1 MKRRF
6 WLPFLAAI
14 ILSLVIPV
22 CGAPAAKAAAKP
34 AQAKLP
40 EVILLHKWDNTLYFD
55 EVRIPSRATS
65 VQIYLR
71 AAGKYVKTVKKNTY
85 QYRKYKKNTKKY
97 ILVKNKGKKTYKVY
111 KAGKWKKIKT
121 TSKRN
126 DVNYT
131 DPLKDSK
138 VYQLKVRGKK
148 GSKTGKFS
156 KMLQFNTVSKKTMK
170 NTLKEYSPKKD
181 GADSVVLEWEPQK
194 DDPPFSYEDG
204 EVIDAMAEYE
214 KAETLSKYVDYKY
227 SKELFISK
235 GILEIPVPDEEDAL
249 FYQFNE
255 GTGTLI

>member
-55 EVRIPSRATS
+55 EVRIPSSATS

-121 TSKRN
+121 TSKKYN
-126 DVNYT
+126 VNYST
-131 DPLKDSK
+131 ALKASK

-156 KMLQFNTVSKKTMK
+156 KMLQFQTVSNKTMK
-170 NTLKEYSPKKD
+170 AVRKD
-181 GADSVVLEWEPQK
+181 YGMEKDAADYDVLDLEAKK
-194 DDPPFSYEDG
+194 DDPPHYEGD
-204 EVIDAMAEYE
+204 EFIDPMEEYE
-214 KAETLSKYVDYKY
+214 NAQILSMFVDYKY

-235 GILEIPVPDEEDAL
+235 GILEIPVPDEGL

-255 GTGTLI
+255 GTGTVI

>member
-1 MKRRF
+1 MVT
-6 WLPFLAAI
+6 
-14 ILSLVIPV
+14 LSLVIIPIG
-22 CGAPAAKAAAKP
+22 GAPAAKAAAKP

-40 EVILLHKWDNTLYFD
+40 EIILLHKWDNTLYFD

-71 AAGKYVKTVKKNTY
+71 TTGKYVKTVKKNTY
-85 QYRKYKKNTKKY
+85 QYKKYKKNTKKY
-97 ILVKNKGKKTYKVY
+97 ILVKNTGKKTYKVY

-131 DPLKDSK
+131 NALKASK

-170 NTLKEYSPKKD
+170 STLKKYSPAKD
-181 GADSVVLEWEPQK
+181 AADMAVLDWEADK
-194 DDPPFSYEDG
+194 DKAPYYDGDG
-204 EVIDAMAEYE
+204 ELIDPMAEYE
-214 KAETLSKYVDYKY
+214 KAEALSKFVDYDY

-235 GILEIPVPDEEDAL
+235 KILEIPQSDDGMTYP
-249 FYQFNE
+249 FSE
-255 GTGTLI
+255 GTGTVI

>member
-22 CGAPAAKAAAKP
+22 CGAPAAKAAVKP

-55 EVRIPSRATS
+55 DVRIPSRATS

-111 KAGKWKKIKT
+111 KAGKWKRIKT

-126 DVNYT
+126 NVNYT
-131 DPLKDSK
+131 DPLKASK

-170 NTLKEYSPKKD
+170 STLKEYSPKKD
-181 GADSVVLEWEPQK
+181 AADMDVLDLEENT
-194 DDPPFSYEDG
+194 E
-204 EVIDAMAEYE
+204 EYE
-214 KAETLSKYVDYKY
+214 NAQILSRFVDYDY

-235 GILEIPVPDEEDAL
+235 RILEIPVPDEGL

-255 GTGTLI
+255 GTGTVI